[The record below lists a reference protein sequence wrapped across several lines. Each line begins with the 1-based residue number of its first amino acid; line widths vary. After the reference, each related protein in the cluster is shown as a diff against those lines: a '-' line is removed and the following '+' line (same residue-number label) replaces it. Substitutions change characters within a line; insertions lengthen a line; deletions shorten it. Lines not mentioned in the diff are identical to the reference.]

1 MDKNNAM
8 AVVGKNKS
16 KKKHEEGEEKKAT
29 KWEGKKAAKCTNNKL
44 DIEEEA
50 YLAVKRKKKKTS
62 SHTQKFKEEDF
73 ENM

>member
-29 KWEGKKAAKCTNNKL
+29 KREGKKASKCTNNKL

-50 YLAVKRKKKKTS
+50 YLAVK
-62 SHTQKFKEEDF
+62 
-73 ENM
+73 